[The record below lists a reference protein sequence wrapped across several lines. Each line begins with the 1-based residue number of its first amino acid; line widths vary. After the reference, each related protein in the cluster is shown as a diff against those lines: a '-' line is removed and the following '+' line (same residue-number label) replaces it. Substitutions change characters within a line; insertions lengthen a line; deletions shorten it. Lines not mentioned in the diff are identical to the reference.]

1 MKTKIEI
8 AVKETNL
15 IKVAKIKNQLQ
26 QLADLDADIL
36 DKLIKIKKSKN
47 GLTFFKENWV
57 MIESMVMQFE
67 QVGVFA
73 SSIRQPK
80 KRNKTVFNFKRSFD
94 YKRMID
100 KVWQSRNKVQ
110 KDMLSLVAPTA
121 IRKKLNKIKE
131 IEAG

>member
-57 MIESMVMQFE
+57 MIESMVM
-67 QVGVFA
+67 
-73 SSIRQPK
+73 
-80 KRNKTVFNFKRSFD
+80 
-94 YKRMID
+94 
-100 KVWQSRNKVQ
+100 
-110 KDMLSLVAPTA
+110 
-121 IRKKLNKIKE
+121 
-131 IEAG
+131 